1 MSNTKLPLGFN
12 KNKVA
17 CRGIFIVS
25 IWFYC
30 KYQMGSGVIGYLYVY
45 KLLFIFINDLSVLS
59 TCQRVAAARAIQVAR
74 AAPKPNRASPY
85 GVVFDAPR
93 HPGHNSNALVPR
105 QPTKELRLGGVFP
118 PSPLSSLKIMLPNVK
133 TQKGLTWLPDPSA
146 WLVRP
151 ASVWPDC
158 FYIFFLIFSFL
169 KNYALFVYIF
179 SNKFFVCFN

>member
-105 QPTKELRLGGVFP
+105 QPTKELRLGGGFP
-118 PSPLSSLKIMLPNVK
+118 SLSPLLLENHVAQCKNTKRFDMIARPKCLACQTCK
-133 TQKGLTWLPDPSA
+133 CLTWLF
-146 WLVRP
+146 
-151 ASVWPDC
+151 
-158 FYIFFLIFSFL
+158 FYIFFNF
-169 KNYALFVYIF
+169 
-179 SNKFFVCFN
+179 